1 MDEQR
6 IVQPQLGRALG
17 VPPINLD
24 AIAQIESSGGKQTKS
39 AISGD
44 SIGTFQV
51 RPIVAKEYKR
61 VMKQDVDLTNP
72 EQNKMV
78 ANWYLQDY
86 IPKYLTSHNI
96 PVVPN
101 HIIASYN
108 MGPAG
113 FAKHYRVNKGDLSG
127 LPSITAQYLKKYEK
141 LTGGT
146 DASISSMP
154 TL

>member
-1 MDEQR
+1 MDEQQ
-6 IVQPQLGRALG
+6 VEQPVLGPALA
-17 VPPINLD
+17 VPPIDLN
-24 AIAQIESSGGKQTKS
+24 AIAQIESSGGRHTKS

-51 RPIVAKEYKR
+51 RPIVAQEYKR

-72 EQNKMV
+72 EQNQMV

-86 IPKYLTSHNI
+86 IPKYLTNHSI
-96 PVVPN
+96 PVVPD

-113 FAKHYRVNKGDLSG
+113 FAKHYRSNKGDLSG
-127 LPSITAQYLKKYEK
+127 LPSITAQYLKKYAK
-141 LTGGT
+141 LTEGT
-146 DASISSMP
+146 DA
-154 TL
+154 LA